1 MELKLTQRQL
11 KCCQS
16 RNFELSKTIFAAMKT
31 RLLFAFVAIASIL
44 SIAASL
50 DAYKIYNKEQKTVDF
65 DELVAVTK
73 DADVVLFGE
82 LHNNTIAHWLQLEL
96 TKALQKEKGSN
107 LVLGAEMFE
116 ADGQLLLDEYLAGE
130 ITEKNFEKESKL
142 WPNYSTDYKPLVKF
156 AKENGLYFVATN
168 IPRRYASKVAYEG
181 VETLNDLSKQA
192 RSYMCRLPFDVD
204 STLPGYNALLHMSM
218 GPHGSSENF
227 MNAQAIKDAT
237 MAHFIL
243 ENLGKDQTFLHY
255 NGAYH
260 SNNFEGISW
269 FLKQKKSKLK
279 IVTISSREV
288 TDVSSYDNSADPD
301 ADFMLYIDEDVTK
314 TY

>member
-1 MELKLTQRQL
+1 MKAKLTFSIL
-11 KCCQS
+11 AI
-16 RNFELSKTIFAAMKT
+16 L
-31 RLLFAFVAIASIL
+31 AIASI
-44 SIAASL
+44 AATL
-50 DAYKIYNKEQKTVDF
+50 NAYKIYSKEQKAVDF
-65 DELVAVTK
+65 DQLVNATK

-96 TKALQKEKGSN
+96 TKALHAEKGEN

-116 ADGQLLLDEYLAGE
+116 SDGQLLLDEYLADV
-130 ITEKNFEKESKL
+130 ISDKNFEKESKL

-156 AKENGLYFVATN
+156 AHDNGLRFIATN

-181 VETLNDLSKQA
+181 AESLNDLSKEA
-192 RSYMCRLPFDVD
+192 KKNICPLPYKVD
-204 STLPGYNALLHMSM
+204 STLPGYSSLLHMNM

-227 MNAQAIKDAT
+227 MKAQAVKDAT

-243 ENLGKDQTFLHY
+243 ENLGKEQTFLHY

-260 SNNFEGISW
+260 SNGFEGINW
-269 FLKQKKSKLK
+269 YLKQEKPKLK
-279 IVTISSREV
+279 IVTITCVEV
-288 TDVSSYDNSADPD
+288 ADVSKYDDSAEPN
-301 ADFMLYIDEDVTK
+301 ADFMIYIDEDVTK

>member
-1 MELKLTQRQL
+1 
-11 KCCQS
+11 
-16 RNFELSKTIFAAMKT
+16 MKA
-31 RLLFAFVAIASIL
+31 RLLFGFVAIAAAI
-44 SIAASL
+44 SIAAGL
-50 DAYKIYNKEQKTVDF
+50 NAYKIYSKQLKSVDF
-65 DELVAVTK
+65 DELVAATK
-73 DADVVLFGE
+73 EADVVLFGE

-96 TKALQKEKGSN
+96 TKALQKEKGNN

-116 ADGQLLLDEYLAGE
+116 ADGQLLLDEYLTGE

-156 AKENGLYFVATN
+156 AKENGLHFVATN

-181 VETLNDLSKQA
+181 VEALDDLSKQA
-192 RSYMCRLPFDVD
+192 KSYMCKLPFDVD
-204 STLPGYNALLHMSM
+204 STLPGYNALLHMNM

-243 ENLGKDQTFLHY
+243 ENLGKEQTFLHY

-269 FLKQKKSKLK
+269 YLKQKKSKLK

-288 TDVSSYDNSADPD
+288 NDVSTYDDSSKPD
-301 ADFMLYIDEDVTK
+301 ADFMIYIDEDVTK

>member
-1 MELKLTQRQL
+1 MK
-11 KCCQS
+11 
-16 RNFELSKTIFAAMKT
+16 SKFFFLALALLGLIAVAAT
-31 RLLFAFVAIASIL
+31 
-44 SIAASL
+44 L
-50 DAYKIYNKEQKTVDF
+50 DAYKIYSKEQKSVDF
-65 DELVAVTK
+65 DELVKATK

-96 TKALQKEKGSN
+96 TKALQKEKGEN

-116 ADGQLLLDEYLAGE
+116 TDGQLLLDEYLAGE
-130 ITEKNFEKESKL
+130 ITEGNFEKESKL

-156 AKENGLYFVATN
+156 AKANNLAFIATN

-181 VETLNDLSKQA
+181 VESLNDLSKSA
-192 RSYMCRLPFDVD
+192 KRLICDLPYDVD
-204 STLPGYNALLHMSM
+204 STLPGYNALLHMDM

-227 MNAQAIKDAT
+227 MKAQAIKDAT
-237 MAHFIL
+237 MAQFIL
-243 ENLGKDQTFLHY
+243 ENLGKGQTFLHY

-269 FLKQKKSKLK
+269 YLNQGKAKLK
-279 IVTISSREV
+279 IVTISCAEV
-288 TDVSSYDNSADPD
+288 DDVAKYDGSNPS
-301 ADFMLYIDEDVTK
+301 ADFMIYIDEDVTK